1 VPYRC
6 IRRGFTPPNASY
18 LSPFIYFSP
27 LKSLL
32 SESLEDDELQREV
45 LANALRN
52 RGYEVIEAA
61 DGQEAL
67 EKTEGTVDAVVT
79 DGNMPELGGHELI
92 SQLADRRWTVP
103 IMFYSGKSLDR
114 ERVADYRGIVVY
126 QDKGKSDLNLDET
139 VDRIV
144 ALIEGKGNV

>member
-1 VPYRC
+1 MK
-6 IRRGFTPPNASY
+6 IILFA
-18 LSPFIYFSP
+18 
-27 LKSLL
+27 
-32 SESLEDDELQREV
+32 EDDELQREV